1 MALASASPFASF
13 DITDGS
19 QIRDISPVLSEAIYL
34 DHNLLSAGLNMDFG
48 DPVEDTTYYW
58 NEEALNARTA
68 TTAASAAS
76 NGTSIS
82 LTSGHG
88 ARFHIGALIRDE
100 RIASTE
106 IIQVTDISTD
116 TLTVTRAYNSTT
128 AASIANGATLSII
141 DAYQEGSDIGAD
153 KSVKPVVRSGTTQ
166 IIFAGDLL
174 ITRTQR
180 NRKMATNAMDV
191 ARQLANR
198 GVELKFDLTRMALY
212 GEPSASAGSDT
223 VYRTCRGMRSW
234 NATASGI
241 TNSVSAALTYSTDS
255 NSLNALNTRVVNV
268 GKYPNRLVV
277 GTDLAAT
284 IAGFDSTVRRLL
296 ESDTQVGYTVNRL
309 TLAQGNVVDL
319 VVDGRVGTGDAFLF
333 NSEQVSMHPF
343 VGSGMFVIAATD
355 FVDGV
360 KRRLGSE
367 WGLKFR
373 NPEASAYISNKT

>member
-1 MALASASPFASF
+1 MALATASPFASF

-19 QIRDISPVLSEAIYL
+19 QIRDISSVLSDAVYL
-34 DHNLLSAGLNMDFG
+34 DHNLLSSGLNMDFG
-48 DPVEDTTYYW
+48 DPVEDTQYYW

-76 NGTSIS
+76 NGVSIS

-128 AASIANGATLSII
+128 AASIANAATLSII

-153 KSVKPVVRSGTTQ
+153 KSVKPVVRSNFSQ

-198 GVELKFDLTRMALY
+198 GIELKFDLTRMALY
-212 GEPSASAGSDT
+212 GEKSASSGSDT
-223 VYRTCRGMRSW
+223 VYRTCGGMRHW
-234 NATASGI
+234 VNAASGI
-241 TNSVSAALTYSTDS
+241 TNSVSTALVYSGA
-255 NSLNALNTRVVNV
+255 NSLNAVNTSVVNL

-284 IAGFDSTVRRLL
+284 IAGFDASVRRLL

-309 TLAQGNVVDL
+309 TLAQGNVVDV

-333 NSEQVSMHPF
+333 NSDQVSMHPF

-373 NPEASAYISNKT
+373 NPEAAAYISNKT

>member
-1 MALASASPFASF
+1 MALASSSPFASF

-19 QIRDISPVLSEAIYL
+19 QIRDISPVLSDAIYL
-34 DHNLLSAGLNMDFG
+34 DLNLLSAGLNMDFN
-48 DPVEDTTYYW
+48 DPVEDTQYYW

-88 ARFHIGALIRDE
+88 ARFHIGALLRNESIVN
-100 RIASTE
+100 STE
-106 IIQVTDISTD
+106 IIQVTDVSTD
-116 TLTVTRAYNSTT
+116 TLTVVRTYNST
-128 AASIANGATLSII
+128 AAQSIASGATLSII
-141 DAYQEGSDIGAD
+141 DAYQEGSDIGSD
-153 KSVKPVVRSGTTQ
+153 KSVKPIVRSNFSQ
-166 IIFAGDLL
+166 IIFSGDLL
-174 ITRTQR
+174 ISRTQR

-212 GEPSASAGSDT
+212 GEKSASSGSDS
-223 VYRTCRGMRSW
+223 VYRTCGGMRHW
-234 NATASGI
+234 IGAASGI
-241 TNSVSAALTYSTDS
+241 TNSVATALIYSGA
-255 NSLNALNTRVVNV
+255 NSLNVVNTSV
-268 GKYPNRLVV
+268 VNLGKYPNKLVV

-284 IAGFDSTVRRLL
+284 IAGFDSSVRRLL

-309 TLAQGNVVDL
+309 TLAQGNVVDV

-373 NPEASAYISNKT
+373 NPEAAAYISGKS